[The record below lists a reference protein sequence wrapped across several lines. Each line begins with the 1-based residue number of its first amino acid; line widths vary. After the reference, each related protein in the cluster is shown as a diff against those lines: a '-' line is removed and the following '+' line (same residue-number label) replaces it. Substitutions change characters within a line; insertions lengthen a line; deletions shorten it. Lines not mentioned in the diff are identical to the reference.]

1 MRTMK
6 RVVVKLTSDL
16 VEGCHEERIH
26 KIVGPELAPKVVES
40 GMMAMTGAADR
51 QVLSVATSASEPSP
65 LTRGDITFLS
75 GGQAPRWEDRHS
87 SDPDRAPEPLLW
99 HEALDGGSHDTGARV
114 FGHPLWAPAS
124 PLPAICVPTHL
135 AGPEQCSAVLAHAY
149 RTANQLLDA
158 QPDLWDDAHKE
169 AFQQLTSE
177 ELASR
182 LTGVA
187 RLVYRPP
194 ANAERPAAVLGHVCG
209 FREDSAVLSGAL
221 AKLNRLRTGLAPSE
235 PAVLQARDRL
245 LGYSLGRI
253 DERSLVHDSGAKL
266 KLAELQGRHG
276 ADMQLHVLANVSDVS
291 ASHEWDALLDLENAA
306 PLGRAASAAGAD
318 SLAIPP
324 ASATAKRVCSSP
336 SLSSASMVTLALPED
351 SDSVK
356 TAIAALEKLRRAS
369 STAQITVF
377 HAKCTTAI
385 RGLAK
390 ADLQMVA
397 KRLAPQLR
405 RGRRGKL
412 ESALIAH
419 FTPVGRESPAVAA
432 EAHPGNGKPFVTTS
446 GRRPIADAEST
457 TCAWLRYETHEALE
471 SVRPFLA
478 LNSCQ
483 RLKEASYCRV
493 LGKVSSTPHFDVVVT
508 TSDREQTSTG
518 ADQALRGIKDVL
530 GFSGSHVH
538 HVPDLRLGDLGGC
551 GAAAA
556 ASHAAAA
563 RPTTVLEKPS
573 STFVV
578 LAHGMEASLDE
589 DTSESLA
596 SSRGGL
602 CLDLDTVDDEFARQ
616 LAGTLASVPGGQSFL
631 QAILVVA
638 CNSES
643 TARSLSSL
651 PCLSHVAV
659 LGFEGKISVALSR
672 RFLEEF
678 FRSAKLQCVES
689 SLLAC
694 DVERHT
700 RSALSALNAHSMEHA
715 GVPLLCGNFDLA
727 SSFVQARFPAGSF
740 SGFGASVLTA
750 VMRPRLYINGE
761 ARDIGKPYEF
771 RTADE
776 LRELLVEAVG
786 RSGARANDEVCDIQA
801 MLAAPRLG
809 CF

>member
-187 RLVYRPP
+187 RLVYKPP

-209 FREDSAVLSGAL
+209 FRED
-221 AKLNRLRTGLAPSE
+221 
-235 PAVLQARDRL
+235 
-245 LGYSLGRI
+245 Y
-253 DERSLVHDSGAKL
+253 
-266 KLAELQGRHG
+266 
-276 ADMQLHVLANVSDVS
+276 
-291 ASHEWDALLDLENAA
+291 
-306 PLGRAASAAGAD
+306 
-318 SLAIPP
+318 
-324 ASATAKRVCSSP
+324 
-336 SLSSASMVTLALPED
+336 
-351 SDSVK
+351 
-356 TAIAALEKLRRAS
+356 
-369 STAQITVF
+369 
-377 HAKCTTAI
+377 
-385 RGLAK
+385 
-390 ADLQMVA
+390 
-397 KRLAPQLR
+397 
-405 RGRRGKL
+405 
-412 ESALIAH
+412 
-419 FTPVGRESPAVAA
+419 
-432 EAHPGNGKPFVTTS
+432 
-446 GRRPIADAEST
+446 AEST

-602 CLDLDTVDDEFARQ
+602 CLDLDTVDDEFARL

-786 RSGARANDEVCDIQA
+786 RSGARANDEVCYIQA